1 MKWFRPAPTALSAP
15 RLPAGRPAFS
25 LIELLVVIAIIG
37 IMAGLLVGLAP
48 AAMQRARESRVR
60 TELKALEGYI
70 ESYKYKYGVYPPDG
84 LKVGAG
90 GSPERDGYGNLVIR
104 PELNPLYYELTGV
117 VVSNAFSP
125 RGFFIPL
132 GDELANNPPKL
143 TSADV
148 RTWFGRDG
156 FVNAASIDRRRSLF
170 RAEFKESASA
180 EIFASKGIGGYADLR
195 VLAVGWAGDAH
206 RPSQLNGL
214 IWPKDPNF
222 PPPIPTNPRLNP
234 WRYVSSNPT
243 NNPGRFDLWA
253 EYIEKGQKK
262 IIANWRQ

>member
-1 MKWFRPAPTALSAP
+1 MKRFRPAPSHSSSP
-15 RLPAGRPAFS
+15 VEPSAFS

-37 IMAGLLVGLAP
+37 ILAGLLVGLAP

-70 ESYKYKYGVYPPDG
+70 EGYKYKYGVYPPDG
-84 LKVGAG
+84 LKMGAD
-90 GSPERDGYGNLVIR
+90 GSPERDRYGNLVVQ
-104 PELNPLYYELTGV
+104 PHLNPLFYELTGL
-117 VVSNAFSP
+117 VVSNAYVTT
-125 RGFFIPL
+125 GFFLPL
-132 GDELANNPPKL
+132 GDELSGSPNKIL
-143 TSADV
+143 SASV
-148 RTWFGRDG
+148 HTWFGRDG
-156 FVNAASIDRRRSLF
+156 FVNAVSAERRRSLF
-170 RAEFKESASA
+170 RAEFKESAAA
-180 EIFASKGIGGYADLR
+180 EIFSNPAQPGYVDLR

-206 RPSQLNGL
+206 RPSQLAGL
-214 IWPKDPNF
+214 VWPNNTNF

-262 IIANWRQ
+262 IVANWRQ